1 VTGLKILQLLEL
13 SYRVNKKITRRLADH
28 IYLREGLS
36 DAEVQ
41 ALFTLH
47 SKQVCRVSELS
58 SEIGIPPSTATGIL
72 DRLDAKGLL
81 ERVPDPDDRRGI
93 ILKSV
98 PATSV
103 MIERLSAT
111 LTQEM
116 EPVLSVLPDGRMQG
130 MIEDLKQILSYLEQ
144 EKQ

>member
-1 VTGLKILQLLEL
+1 MKILQLLEL

-98 PATSV
+98 PATSA

>member
-13 SYRVNKKITRRLADH
+13 SYRVNKKITRRLAGH

-58 SEIGIPPSTATGIL
+58 SEIGIPPSTATGVL

>member
-98 PATSV
+98 PATSA